1 MLVKVPRFSILHIQD
16 FYLFFF
22 KEIRIKYKYELKIL
36 FWLQAAGINSETFGF
51 LKAAG

>member
-1 MLVKVPRFSILHIQD
+1 MLVKVPRFSILHI
-16 FYLFFF
+16 F
-22 KEIRIKYKYELKIL
+22 KEIRIKYKYELKVL

>member
-16 FYLFFF
+16 FYLFIYFL
-22 KEIRIKYKYELKIL
+22 KKYELKIL